1 MAQLILSRGN
11 SNNHSLL
18 KRFFPYFEVG
28 PYFLIISLII
38 FVILT
43 TVITLMFSTRQ
54 VTKGYVLNKMESEHQ
69 ELVKENERQEM
80 ALSTARS
87 LNFIQQSSKVR
98 SMVKPNQIVYIEGDT
113 AIASR

>member
-11 SNNHSLL
+11 SYKQGLL

-28 PYFLIISLII
+28 PYFLIVSLVI

-54 VTKGYVLNKMESEHQ
+54 VTKGYVLNKMEALHQ
-69 ELVKENERQEM
+69 ELVKESERQEIM
-80 ALSTARS
+80 LSTARS
-87 LNFIQQSSKVR
+87 LNYIQQSPKVR
-98 SMVKPNQIVYIEGDT
+98 SMVKPNQIVFIEGDT
-113 AIASR
+113 AIARR